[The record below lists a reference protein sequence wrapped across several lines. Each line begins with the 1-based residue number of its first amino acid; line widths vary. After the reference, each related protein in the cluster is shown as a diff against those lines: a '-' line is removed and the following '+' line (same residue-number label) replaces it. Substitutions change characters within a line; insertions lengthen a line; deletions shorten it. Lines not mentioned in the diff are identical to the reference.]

1 MKTTDGVRLISERIS
16 LAAVLACAMS
26 SAAAVAQ
33 TTYCVNST
41 DPSCNVTMPT
51 IQAAAAAA
59 LDGDTILVGPGT
71 YTEGTIFLT
80 HTITIRGEQAG
91 VSGCSPI
98 RPVFMDESVISEP
111 AGGFVVMAQ
120 DVTIDGFV
128 FQDADAA
135 VPGGTAA
142 GVKLDVSVSGALV
155 TNCIFT
161 NNSVGVLAN
170 SDGAHQTVIS
180 RNRFDSNNVVD
191 PLGVSTGFGIQSI
204 LGLPSSLIQSNCFSL
219 NANASIQ
226 LSSSGAAAST
236 ITIQHNS
243 MDNGIF
249 VFNATIVNIM
259 ENRIDTSGAQGV
271 RLDGVS
277 NCFLMCD
284 SIINPAAPGVLITDS
299 IIGPST
305 NIGVHDVNFIGCS
318 AGALLIP
325 NPSAYP
331 VTPLNAQE
339 NWWDDPSGPSNATT
353 NPGGTGGV
361 VSDGVDIGSFLTTP
375 TITIV
380 CPPDTFV
387 EATGPAGA
395 IVNFNVTALSEC
407 DLNPV
412 IDCTTP
418 PGSLVPLGGRDVVC
432 HANDSALASTSCTF
446 VVSVIDSTAP
456 NIICPPNPAPVECT
470 GSGAAVVNYAL
481 PTATDIADPMP
492 NVICAPP
499 PGSSFPVGVTPVSC
513 SATDANFNV
522 SFCGFQVLVQD
533 TTPPVISCPADIT
546 FTCTPSSGSVVN
558 FSASAVDTCDPAP
571 MVQCF
576 PPSGSMF
583 PVGNSIVD
591 CHSVDVIGNVSMCQ
605 FNVLVSETARI
616 IGSPTSQSVGEGD
629 SVTFH
634 VDAVGTTFDWRK
646 GGVSIGAPISPDL
659 VLSPVRLSDAGDYD
673 CVVDNS
679 CTPVTS
685 NTATLTVHPMT
696 VLANVPTGDP
706 SDPNSP
712 PGAPFNDP
720 RDVVVSTFGSTPQA
734 FVADFQH
741 GGVSVLDLSTVP
753 ATFRAFLPAPAG
765 FTSAMG
771 VTTLD
776 DAVAVTYVDPDNGS
790 QIVAYSATS
799 LATTSSFRISPAG
812 SESYPSGVAMIDDH
826 VLVVADQVRHTV
838 QSWAYA
844 GPGAGTPVG
853 AAVHLDDPSRRF
865 GAGFTPVAVKF
876 TTLPRKRVVG
886 VVERDSERVEVF
898 AVRNDGS
905 IGQSL
910 KIYATE
916 QLPQALA
923 LEEGSRLGFVTNA
936 GNDSVTVIGPNI
948 AAHTTVTDSVST
960 PSGVS
965 VTVEDGAYL
974 HLYVANRGTQKIT
987 HYTGPLGT
995 IPLFFGESTVSRG
1008 SLSVASAPNMP
1019 TGNPTGTG
1027 DRIVVTSTVNDGV
1040 DDVGR

>member
-1 MKTTDGVRLISERIS
+1 MKTTDGVASMKNGVCSAVIVAWALCG
-16 LAAVLACAMS
+16 AAG
-26 SAAAVAQ
+26 AQ
-33 TTYCVNST
+33 TIRCVNST
-41 DPSCNVTMPT
+41 DPTCNVSYPT
-51 IQAAAAAA
+51 IQAAVAAAI
-59 LDGDTILVGPGT
+59 DGDTIIVGPGT
-71 YTEGTIFLT
+71 YSEGTIFLT
-80 HTITIRGEQAG
+80 HSITIRGEQAG
-91 VSGCSPI
+91 VSGCNSS

-111 AGGFVVMAQ
+111 AGGFVVQAQ

-142 GVKLDVSVSGALV
+142 GVKLDVSVSGAHVL
-155 TNCIFT
+155 NCIFT

-170 SDGAHQTVIS
+170 SDGSHQTVIS
-180 RNRFDSNNVVD
+180 RNRFDSNNVAD
-191 PLGVSTGFGIQSI
+191 PTGMSTGLGIQSI
-204 LGLPSSLIQSNCFSL
+204 LGLPNSLIQNNCFSF
-219 NANASIQ
+219 NANGSIQ
-226 LSSSGAAAST
+226 LSSSGAAASA

-243 MDNGIF
+243 MDNGIY
-249 VFNATIVNIM
+249 VFNAAIVNIT
-259 ENRIDTSGAQGV
+259 ENRIDTSAAQGV

-277 NCFLMCD
+277 SCFLMCD
-284 SIINPAAPGVLITDS
+284 SIINPAAVGVLITDS

-305 NIGVHDVNFIGCS
+305 NIGVHDVNFTGCF
-318 AGALLIP
+318 AGALIIAS
-325 NPSAYP
+325 PSAYP

-339 NWWDDPSGPSNATT
+339 NWWDDPSGPFNATA
-353 NPGGTGGV
+353 NPGGAGGT
-361 VSDGVDIGSFLTTP
+361 VSDGVDFSSFLGTP
-375 TITIV
+375 TITIS

-387 EATGPAGA
+387 EATSPAGA
-395 IVNFNVTALSEC
+395 IVNFNVTALSDC

-446 VVSVIDSTAP
+446 VITVMDSTAP
-456 NIICPPNPAPVECT
+456 NIMCPPNPAPVECT
-470 GSGAAVVNYAL
+470 GGESAVVSYSL
-481 PTATDIADPMP
+481 PTASDVVDPMP
-492 NVICAPP
+492 NVVCAPP
-499 PGSSFPVGVTPVSC
+499 SGSSFPVGVTPVNC
-513 SATDANFNV
+513 SATDANFNM
-522 SFCGFQVLVQD
+522 SFCGFQVQVLD
-533 TTPPVISCPADIT
+533 TTPPVVTCPADIS
-546 FTCTPSSGSVVN
+546 FTCTPSSGSVVT
-558 FSASAVDTCDPAP
+558 FSASAADVCDPAP
-571 MVQCF
+571 MLQCI
-576 PPSGSMF
+576 PPSGTMF
-583 PVGNSIVD
+583 PVGTTLVD
-591 CHSVDVIGNVSMCQ
+591 CHAVDVTGNVGQCS
-605 FNVLVSETARI
+605 FDVTVSETARI
-616 IGSPTSQSVGEGD
+616 ISSPTGQSVGEGD

-646 GGVSIGAPISPDL
+646 GGVSIGAPNSPDL
-659 VLSPVRLSDAGDYD
+659 VFSPVRVSDAGDYD

-685 NTATLTVHPMT
+685 GTARLDVHPMT
-696 VLANVPTGDP
+696 VSGNVPTGDP

-720 RDVVVSTFGSTPQA
+720 RDVAVSTSGGTPQA

-790 QIVAYSATS
+790 QIVAYSAAS

-826 VLVVADQVRHTV
+826 VLVVADQVRHTL

-844 GPGAGTPVG
+844 GPSAGMPLG
-853 AAVHLDDPSRRF
+853 AAVQLDDPSRRF

-905 IGQSL
+905 IGQSV

-923 LEEGSRLGFVTNA
+923 LEPGSRLGFVTNA
-936 GNDSVTVIGPNI
+936 GNDSVTVIGPDI
-948 AAHTTVTDSVST
+948 AAHTTITDSVVS
-960 PSGVS
+960 PSGVA

-995 IPLFFGESTVSRG
+995 LPQFFGESTVSRG
-1008 SLSVASAPNMP
+1008 SLSVASVRGIPS
-1019 TGNPTGTG
+1019 GNPTGSG
-1027 DRIVVTSTVNDGV
+1027 DRIVITSTVNDGV